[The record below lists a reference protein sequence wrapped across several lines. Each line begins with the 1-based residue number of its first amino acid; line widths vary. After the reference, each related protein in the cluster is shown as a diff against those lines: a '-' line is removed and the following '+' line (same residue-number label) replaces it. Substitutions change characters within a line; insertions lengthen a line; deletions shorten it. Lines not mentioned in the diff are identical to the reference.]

1 MKLRTYPTSSIAS
14 VLYQKNTLRDGG
26 VTRTGGRW
34 GEGTIYTGVYTR
46 MRDALEFEWDIEK
59 AAANLIKHGIDFDD
73 AIEIFN
79 GTVLESRSDRDGE
92 VRFAAVGM
100 MGWLEITVVYTIRNG
115 VYRIISAR
123 RASKNER
130 EAYYNA

>member
-1 MKLRTYPTSSIAS
+1 MGDGVRGDVKLRTYPTSSIAS

-73 AIEIFN
+73 AIEIFT
-79 GTVLESRSDRDGE
+79 GPYLSLVLIEMA
-92 VRFAAVGM
+92 RFVSPLWG
-100 MGWLEITVVYTIRNG
+100 
-115 VYRIISAR
+115 
-123 RASKNER
+123 
-130 EAYYNA
+130 